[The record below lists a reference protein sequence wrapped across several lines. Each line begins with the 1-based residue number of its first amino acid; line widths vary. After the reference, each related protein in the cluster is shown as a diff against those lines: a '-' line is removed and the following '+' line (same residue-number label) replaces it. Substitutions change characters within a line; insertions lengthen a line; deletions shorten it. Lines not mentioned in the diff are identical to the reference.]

1 MYKCNYC
8 DYISNKKYNIT
19 LHSDI
24 KHRCSLQ
31 EIKEENNIKN
41 YTNKCKE
48 CNKIFSTKGNLKRH
62 YETCKGNI
70 SPYKCQKCNKVFS
83 TTSNKLRHL
92 KICKEEDIDNTSII
106 NNNITNNII
115 TNNNN
120 ITINNNNTNNIINN
134 TYIFQ
139 SNPNVHPLAYQ
150 NYNMQQLSN
159 NVINPNKN
167 NLQLMMEE
175 FGRLIYNDIKNKN
188 IKKTSNKSKFCLVK
202 NEKGDWCNKLDKDII
217 PKATKDIAF
226 NFRIIIDDNEIE
238 LCNIDKK
245 NKCIL
250 PKLTE
255 FLNLI
260 IDYNH
265 ELDIFND
272 TDKEDNKIFSDMKDR
287 TICIIIDSSKY
298 K

>member
-1 MYKCNYC
+1 MIYKCNYC
-8 DYISNKKYNIT
+8 NYLSDRKHNIT
-19 LHSDI
+19 LHSNI
-24 KHRCSLQ
+24 KHKV
-31 EIKEENNIKN
+31 IITPIIDNNEK
-41 YTNKCKE
+41 KCDK
-48 CNKIFSTKGNLKRH
+48 CNKIFSSKSNLKRH
-62 YETCKGNI
+62 QQNCKGIVN
-70 SPYKCQKCNKVFS
+70 SLQCQKCNKNFS
-83 TTSNKLRHL
+83 SSSNKIRHE
-92 KICKEEDIDNTSII
+92 KNCKVVIENHDIDIQPI
-106 NNNITNNII
+106 YI

-120 ITINNNNTNNIINN
+120 TTNNINNTNNIINN

-139 SNPNVHPLAYQ
+139 TDPNVHPLAYQ
-150 NYNMQQLSN
+150 NYNMLQLSN

-175 FGRLIYNDIKNKN
+175 FGRLIYNDVKNKN

-202 NEKGDWCNKLDKDII
+202 KENGEWCNKLDKDII

-238 LCNIDKK
+238 LCNIDNK
-245 NKCIL
+245 NKSIL

-272 TDKEDNKIFSDMKDR
+272 TDKEDNKIFNDMKDR

>member
-1 MYKCNYC
+1 MCKMYKCNYC
-8 DYISNKKYNIT
+8 DYISDKKNNVN
-19 LHSDI
+19 LHSGI
-24 KHRCSLQ
+24 KHNN
-31 EIKEENNIKN
+31 IENNEVFEHKD
-41 YTNKCKE
+41 KCDK
-48 CNKIFSTKGNLKRH
+48 CDKIFSTKSNLKRH
-62 YETCKGNI
+62 QKNCKGIIN
-70 SPYKCQKCNKVFS
+70 PAQCQKCNKVFS
-83 TTSNKLRHL
+83 SVSSKCRHFKTCKAEL
-92 KICKEEDIDNTSII
+92 KIHDTTPSII
-106 NNNITNNII
+106 NNITNITNNNITN
-115 TNNNN
+115 
-120 ITINNNNTNNIINN
+120 INN

-139 SNPNVHPLAYQ
+139 SNPNIHPLAYQ
-150 NYNMQQLSN
+150 NYNMQTLSN
-159 NVINPNKN
+159 DVIIPNKN
-167 NLQLMMEE
+167 NLPLMIED
-175 FGRLIYNDIKNKN
+175 FGRLIYNDLQNKN